1 MRKTLVQRG
10 NMVDYSNWNV
20 IIVDDEQDN
29 VGVMQMVFE
38 FNDIKVRAAYSGA
51 ECLSLLDQEIP
62 SVLFVDI
69 QMPEMSGYELL
80 ERIRQK
86 ERWRSIPVI
95 AVTAHARSED
105 EEEIMRAGFN
115 GYIGKP
121 INVMSLM
128 DQISQILQS
137 KA

>member
-1 MRKTLVQRG
+1 
-10 NMVDYSNWNV
+10 MVDYSNWNV

>member
-1 MRKTLVQRG
+1 
-10 NMVDYSNWNV
+10 MVDYSNWNV

-51 ECLSLLDQEIP
+51 ECLGLLAQEIP

-86 ERWRSIPVI
+86 EQWRDIPVI

-121 INVMSLM
+121 INVMTLM
-128 DQISQILQS
+128 DQITELLQS

>member
-1 MRKTLVQRG
+1 
-10 NMVDYSNWNV
+10 MVDYSKWNA
-20 IIVDDEQDN
+20 IIVDDEKDN

-38 FNDIKVRAAYSGA
+38 FNDAKVRAAYSGK
-51 ECLSLLDQEIP
+51 ECLALLALEIP
-62 SVLFVDI
+62 TFLLVDI

-80 ERIRQK
+80 QRIRENPQ
-86 ERWRSIPVI
+86 WSSIPII

-105 EEEIMRAGFN
+105 EQEIMNAGFD

-121 INVMSLM
+121 ISVITLM
-128 DQISQILQS
+128 DQLSKILKS